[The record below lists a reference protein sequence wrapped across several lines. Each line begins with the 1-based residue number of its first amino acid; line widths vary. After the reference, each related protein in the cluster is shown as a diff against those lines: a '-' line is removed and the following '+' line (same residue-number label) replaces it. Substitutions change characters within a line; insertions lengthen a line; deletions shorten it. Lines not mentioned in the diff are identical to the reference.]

1 MGAVEVGP
9 RDGSLL
15 LGKTV
20 GGAVVGSCE
29 GLSLHVMSSLLI
41 PSHCSSSKTT

>member
-9 RDGSLL
+9 RDGSPL
-15 LGKTV
+15 LGNKV

-29 GLSLHVMSSLLI
+29 GLSLHVNSSLLV
-41 PSHCSSSKTT
+41 PSHCSSIETR